1 MEIIPLFTGFFTSQV
16 VVWDFSHQ
24 VGSASCFFRLGA
36 MGQFF
41 FVSVGRLFNGV
52 PIGSQ

>member
-24 VGSASCFFRLGA
+24 VGSGSCFFRFGA
-36 MGQFF
+36 MGHF

-52 PIGSQ
+52 PIGCQ